1 MEEIVIQMDVSSPHL
16 TDSRAGAGPGPER
29 PSAEP
34 SPPRLLAEARLLHA
48 GGGLHAPGLLERRAG
63 RAQVQLRGQSKCQ
76 PRSPSRSP

>member
-1 MEEIVIQMDVSSPHL
+1 MEEIVIQTDVSSPHL

-76 PRSPSRSP
+76 PRSPSCSP